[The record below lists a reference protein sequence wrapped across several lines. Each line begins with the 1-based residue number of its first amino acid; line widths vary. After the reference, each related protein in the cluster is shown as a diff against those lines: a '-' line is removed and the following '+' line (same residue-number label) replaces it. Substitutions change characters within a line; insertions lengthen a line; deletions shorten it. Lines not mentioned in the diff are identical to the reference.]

1 MKVRTKPRHWI
12 PLPLA
17 VAWTVVAV
25 LALAD
30 FSGQPAPRWREI
42 LLMILPPV
50 TLAIIFLN
58 LLMDRRS
65 NNCSK

>member
-1 MKVRTKPRHWI
+1 MKVSTKPRHWI

-17 VAWTVVAV
+17 VAWTVIAV

-42 LLMILPPV
+42 MLMILPPV
-50 TLAIIFLN
+50 TLAFHFLN
-58 LLMDRRS
+58 LWMDRRDKH
-65 NNCSK
+65 CSK